1 MKWSWFFVPVASL
14 LLLACTPDEP
24 EQEAPATLIP
34 VVQGESV
41 DTPSGTP
48 NMQFEMEPQTQ
59 SRSSSEPETKPTSN
73 HQRRRPVSNKPP
85 LIGPAPEGVKDQA
98 PGYRPKD
105 ALYAKLD
112 SQNRERQ
119 RRHDSIRAANG
130 GVTPPRKRN

>member
-73 HQRRRPVSNKPP
+73 HQRRRAVSNKPP
-85 LIGPAPEGVKDQA
+85 LIGPDHFPGKDSI
-98 PGYRPKD
+98 PGYRPNPIIL
-105 ALYAKLD
+105 AQVD
-112 SQNRERQ
+112 SLNRERQ

-130 GVTPPRKRN
+130 GVTPPRKRD